1 MAKVAVIGHGRV
13 GADTARFLRRAHE
26 VAVYDPLQRE
36 HERATVVDGCV
47 AAFLCVPTPPL
58 GGGSGRCDTI
68 IVRGTVGWLADYYPQ
83 CLAVVRSTV
92 PPGEVTARHVMWPET
107 LASESAYPTPHGFD
121 RDVPADTQQV
131 VDLLLP
137 CGGPHKR
144 YVQATAELACLAK
157 YLVNAF
163 GAMKVAFCYEMEA
176 ACRAAGLDWHAARE
190 LLLLDPRIGPDWT
203 AVFPGNKEPYS
214 GKCLPKDIAALAAW
228 CGQAGHDA
236 GLLRAVIE
244 ANGRLGELRGR

>member
-1 MAKVAVIGHGRV
+1 
-13 GADTARFLRRAHE
+13 
-26 VAVYDPLQRE
+26 LQ
-36 HERATVVDGCV
+36 
-47 AAFLCVPTPPL
+47 
-58 GGGSGRCDTI
+58 SGRCNLSLVLRAVSDLP
-68 IVRGTVGWLADYYPQ
+68 RGVLP
-83 CLAVVRSTV
+83 VVRSTV
-92 PPGEVTARHVMWPET
+92 PPGEITARHVMWPET

-121 RDVPADTQQV
+121 RDVSESPHFILGGAPADTAEV
-131 VDLLLP
+131 VGLLLP

-144 YVQATAELACLAK
+144 YVQTSAELACLGK

-163 GAMKVAFCYEMEA
+163 GAMKVAFCYEMAE

-244 ANGRLGELRGR
+244 ANGRLGRLRGER